1 MIPTTS
7 VSAAKKVKLNKTKV
21 TINEGKTVTLKL
33 KKIRIW
39 KITSPLPGSDR
50 QRACYFL
57 LFINLLI
64 HQRDIHHHHHLHQ

>member
-21 TINEGKTVTLKL
+21 TINEGKTVTIKL

-39 KITSPLPGSDR
+39 KITSPLSGSDR
-50 QRACYFL
+50 QRACYFYFL
-57 LFINLLI
+57 
-64 HQRDIHHHHHLHQ
+64 